1 MIYIDYQ
8 GSYGSFTGTLEGDNW
23 KITSVTEHQ
32 ISQEKFEVGSLLTTL
47 THLIYTVE
55 ISNEFGKSIKFDVDG
70 GVTINGTNSEYD
82 SDSIYSTEETIELNY
97 LHLKIGSSKRI
108 AIVHSSDEDGKANI
122 DNKLSQFLRK
132 EMNFV
137 KEYFY
142 KAELVELKKKDIE
155 KDFVKWFTFHTS
167 FAVM

>member
-70 GVTINGTNSEYD
+70 GVTINGINPEYD
-82 SDSIYSTEETIELNY
+82 SDYIYSTEETMELNY
-97 LHLKIGSSKRI
+97 IHLKIGSSKRI
-108 AIVHSSDEDGKANI
+108 AVVHSSDEDGKASI
-122 DNKLSQFLRK
+122 DNNLTRFLK
-132 EMNFV
+132 NEMSFV
-137 KEYFY
+137 RDYFH
-142 KAELVELKKKDIE
+142 KAETVELKKKDIE
-155 KDFVKWFTFHTS
+155 KDFVK
-167 FAVM
+167 

>member
-70 GVTINGTNSEYD
+70 GVTINGINPEYD
-82 SDSIYSTEETIELNY
+82 SDYN
-97 LHLKIGSSKRI
+97 
-108 AIVHSSDEDGKANI
+108 DFFD
-122 DNKLSQFLRK
+122 
-132 EMNFV
+132 M
-137 KEYFY
+137 FY
-142 KAELVELKKKDIE
+142 KLERKAKDKKILVKSITRIE
-155 KDFVKWFTFHTS
+155 NKHV
-167 FAVM
+167 